1 MSPSHQVCQTCGR
14 SGVVNTPPSHNESG
28 PTVALTAVP
37 AKIATSSPQTP
48 ATLSSGRPLR
58 TSLRIRY
65 AATTTSS
72 VFPIV
77 CPSAEPTGSVL
88 Y

>member
-1 MSPSHQVCQTCGR
+1 M
-14 SGVVNTPPSHNESG
+14 
-28 PTVALTAVP
+28 ALTAVP
-37 AKIATSSPQTP
+37 AKMATSSPQTP

-58 TSLRIRY
+58 TSRRIRY

-77 CPSAEPTGSVL
+77 CPIAEPTGSVW
-88 Y
+88 YWFASRSPRTTPGHSFRPPR